1 MTGTN
6 GKTTTTWLVR
16 GILEEAGLSTGM
28 LGTVEYA
35 LAEHRLDISGNF
47 WEGGE
52 EDPTLEM
59 EHTLPAHIVPYVG
72 KYEVENTTPD
82 ALQTQRIMA
91 AMVDRGGEAL
101 VMESSTLMTRLPTS
115 LSRRQR
121 GEGFEF

>member
-1 MTGTN
+1 MAAEAAQLGPGLCAKIN
-6 GKTTTTWLVR
+6 Y
-16 GILEEAGLSTGM
+16 EEVGEIQVHWEKKQGAIP
-28 LGTVEYA
+28 
-35 LAEHRLDISGNF
+35 AECCENT
-47 WEGGE
+47 
-52 EDPTLEM
+52 TLEM